1 MISNKPIKTETQ
13 KLTKKLYQK
22 MALGILLIPLLL
34 VGWSQGLNL
43 MSQSNNVD
51 LYMGYITIIVIG
63 VVWLLGWYSFF
74 KTGYQI
80 KQSLTKTEETEK

>member
-1 MISNKPIKTETQ
+1 MISNKTETQ

-22 MALGILLIPLLL
+22 MALGMLMIPLLL

-43 MSQSNNVD
+43 MSQSSTVD
-51 LYMGYITIIVIG
+51 LYMGYIAVIVIS

-74 KTGYQI
+74 KTFYQI